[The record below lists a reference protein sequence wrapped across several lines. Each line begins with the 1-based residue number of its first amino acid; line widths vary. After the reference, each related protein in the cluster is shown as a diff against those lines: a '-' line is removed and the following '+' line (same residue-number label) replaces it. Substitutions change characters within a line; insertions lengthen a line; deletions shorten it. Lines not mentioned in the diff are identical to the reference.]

1 METVLALV
9 RDYGTAVYML
19 LFAYCALKSG
29 SLPLFA
35 GYAAQTGALDA
46 ATVAAATFA
55 GGYLGDEA
63 RFALARRYGHRLST
77 GRPRIA
83 RLIARGTELL
93 DRYGLIYLFLYRYPK
108 GMRTIGALPVGLTTM
123 PWQTFTALNAASA
136 ALWTGLLVGAGF
148 VFGQTLEHAVASN
161 WAAASVLLL
170 LAFAGLTGWL
180 WWRASRLAPSHP
192 APAHPPAADI
202 NRPA

>member
-9 RDYGTAVYML
+9 RDYGTAVYLL

-35 GYAAQTGALDA
+35 GYAAQTGALDVT
-46 ATVAAATFA
+46 TVAAATFA

-83 RLIARGTELL
+83 RLIAQGTQLL

-108 GMRTIGALPVGLTTM
+108 GMRTIGALPVGLTAM
-123 PWQTFTALNAASA
+123 RWQSFTALNAASA
-136 ALWTGLLVGAGF
+136 ALWTVLLVGAGF
-148 VFGQTLEHAVASN
+148 VFGQTLERAVASN
-161 WAAASVLLL
+161 WAAASVVLLVV
-170 LAFAGLTGWL
+170 FAGATAWL
-180 WWRASRLAPSHP
+180 WWRASRLAPVQP
-192 APAHPPAADI
+192 ADS
-202 NRPA
+202 

>member
-9 RDYGTAVYML
+9 RDYGTAVYLL

-35 GYAAQTGALDA
+35 GYAAQTGALDVT
-46 ATVAAATFA
+46 TVAAATFA

-63 RFALARRYGHRLST
+63 RFAVARRYGYRLST

-83 RLIARGTELL
+83 RLIARGTDLL
-93 DRYGLIYLFLYRYPK
+93 DRHGLFYLFLYRYPK

-123 PWQTFTALNAASA
+123 RWQSFTALNAASA

-148 VFGQTLEHAVASN
+148 VFGQTLDQAVASN

-180 WWRASRLAPSHP
+180 WWRASRRAPSHP
-192 APAHPPAADI
+192 APVNPPAADI
-202 NRPA
+202 NRPV

>member
-1 METVLALV
+1 METILALV
-9 RDYGTAVYML
+9 RDYGTAVYLL

-35 GYAAQTGALDA
+35 GYAAQTGALDV

-63 RFALARRYGHRLST
+63 RFSLARRYGHRLST

-83 RLIARGTELL
+83 RLIARGTDLL
-93 DRYGLIYLFLYRYPK
+93 DRYGLFYVFLYRYPK

-123 PWQTFTALNAASA
+123 RWQSFTALNAASA

-148 VFGQTLEHAVASN
+148 VFGKTLEQAVASN

-180 WWRASRLAPSHP
+180 WWRASRMAPSQP